1 MSSSPQRPPEPHLDN
16 SPLFLWAAVLVGLV
30 VIALVAAR
38 FLGKL

>member
-1 MSSSPQRPPEPHLDN
+1 MAAPPQPEPPPIDN

-30 VIALVAAR
+30 IMALVAAR

>member
-1 MSSSPQRPPEPHLDN
+1 MASPSQPEPPIDN

-30 VIALVAAR
+30 IMGLVAAR